1 MKFKVNNTS
10 ENAREAEIHT
20 KRGVIQTPAF
30 MPVGTNG
37 TVKGLTIDDLNETH
51 SQIILGNT
59 FHLML
64 RPGDKLITKFVDAES
79 RCLGSKAKAG
89 KAMGT
94 AGST

>member
-37 TVKGLTIDDLNETH
+37 TVKGLTIDD
-51 SQIILGNT
+51 
-59 FHLML
+59 
-64 RPGDKLITKFVDAES
+64 
-79 RCLGSKAKAG
+79 
-89 KAMGT
+89 
-94 AGST
+94 

>member
-10 ENAREAEIHT
+10 ENAREAKIHT

-37 TVKGLTIDDLNETH
+37 TVKGLTIDDLKETH

-59 FHLML
+59 F
-64 RPGDKLITKFVDAES
+64 T
-79 RCLGSKAKAG
+79 
-89 KAMGT
+89 
-94 AGST
+94 